1 MRRRG
6 WHKCGANP
14 ASKNQHR
21 AVLRLIPT
29 KKQSCA
35 PLCLSNAP
43 GIARALAQNKRQPLV
58 RLQRRRLHQRR
69 DATEARGAYLLLIL
83 DCYATASRNRHD
95 PRRGRQAAGRG
106 VDQEAPFFDISDGY
120 WFHDAEEK
128 HTARIQSARNAIKAN
143 QNAGD
148 RQKQEPDTGKS
159 GDDTPRIRRV
169 YAA

>member
-1 MRRRG
+1 MEGLTSYSFADLVRA
-6 WHKCGANP
+6 CAP
-14 ASKNQHR
+14 ALQNLLSETTKAPELPLFGERSKEK
-21 AVLRLIPT
+21 AELFYAAETLAT

-128 HTARIQSARNAIKAN
+128 HTARIQSARNAIKA
-143 QNAGD
+143 
-148 RQKQEPDTGKS
+148 R
-159 GDDTPRIRRV
+159 
-169 YAA
+169 